1 MDADIVTK
9 DLVVGYGEQ
18 AILSAVEVALPRR
31 SITCLVG
38 GSGSGK
44 TTLFRTIV
52 GLIPPL
58 AGSVGLLGCDL
69 SAATDADR
77 DHTLRRV
84 GMLFQN
90 GALLN
95 SMTVRE
101 NVAFPLLEHTD
112 LPRPVVDALVR
123 VRLQQLGVLHALD
136 LYPSELSGGMRKRVG
151 LARAMIHDPAILMC
165 DEPSAGLDPVTSAGL
180 DRVLLALK
188 QTFELSIVVVTHELE
203 SIKRIADHV
212 VMVGKRKQGAPGVLF
227 DGPAQAFFASPSR
240 ESGRSSNGGR
250 PEAPDPDDPRT
261 KGPRAALTNLRA
273 ACETC

>member
-1 MDADIVTK
+1 MDGDADIFTK

-18 AILSAVEVALPRR
+18 AVLSGVDIALPRR
-31 SITCLVG
+31 AITCLVG

-58 AGSVGLLGCDL
+58 AGSVTLLGCDL
-69 SAATDADR
+69 ATATDADR
-77 DHTLRRV
+77 DRTLRRV

-112 LPRPVVDALVR
+112 LPRPVIDALVR

-227 DGPAQAFFASPSR
+227 DGPAQAFFASPEPGIRAFLERR
-240 ESGRSSNGGR
+240 E
-250 PEAPDPDDPRT
+250 T
-261 KGPRAALTNLRA
+261 
-273 ACETC
+273 